1 MPNAEQ
7 HDFAISGCIPRIQQ
21 NELLHTSV
29 QSIAAVSREVP
40 LRNMSHRHR
49 DVAACDAVPN
59 LEDVLDATVCQYLH
73 GNLQALEIED
83 NS

>member
-7 HDFAISGCIPRIQQ
+7 HDFATSGCVSRLQQ

-29 QSIAAVSREVP
+29 QYIAASSREVP
-40 LRNMSHRHR
+40 LRNMSYRRR

-59 LEDVLDATVCQYLH
+59 LEDVLDATVCQYLY
-73 GNLQALEIED
+73 GNFQALEIED